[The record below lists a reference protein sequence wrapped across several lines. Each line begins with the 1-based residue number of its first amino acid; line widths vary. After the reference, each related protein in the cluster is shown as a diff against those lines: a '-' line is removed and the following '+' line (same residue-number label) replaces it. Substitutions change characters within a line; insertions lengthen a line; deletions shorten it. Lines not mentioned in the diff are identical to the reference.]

1 MALNPG
7 TRFGPYEI
15 QAALGAGGMGEV
27 YRARDTRLDRDVAVK
42 VLPEHLADAAR
53 RERFQREARAVAA
66 LSHPHICT
74 IHDVG
79 HEAGVDFLVMEFI
92 DGESLATRLSRGPL
106 PLAQALNLAIEIAEG
121 LSIAHRQSIVH
132 RDLKPGNVMLTP
144 TGSGR
149 PHATH
154 AKVLDFGLASLLTEE
169 IEGIER
175 NALPTATAPLTE
187 TGSMLGTLQYMA
199 PEQIEGRRVDART
212 DIFAF
217 GALLFEMLTGRH
229 AFEARSSPRLMA
241 AILEGASPSLATH
254 QPSVPPSLDWIVRT
268 CLEKDPEDRFASM
281 HDVSLQL
288 RRISTSEKDAAVDT
302 AARPQT
308 SKVPKWVR
316 PLMLATAALAL
327 TAAGFWWGRG
337 SENRGDLNQLMFNVF
352 PPEGAELGPGIS
364 VSPDGQSLAAIALGT
379 RDAPPLLWIRHLR
392 SSAAMLLRGTEGAA
406 YPFWS
411 PDGRSIAFFAQNK
424 LKRVDLNGG
433 TPVVVADV
441 ESGRGGAWFEDGT
454 IVVAA
459 LNTPGLLRLRASGG
473 AASPFVSIGEGSGV
487 TYLRFPVRVAPRRFV
502 FFALAADEA
511 KSEVRLASL
520 DDPESSVMVV
530 RSRRS
535 PAYVSGFLL
544 YDRDGVIVSQPF
556 DTETGSLSG
565 EPEPLIELPGPGITG
580 GHIGYSPIT
589 SGNRTIAWYARP
601 QPTGQLTWLGRD
613 GGAIGTLGAPGS
625 YSDFALSPDDK
636 RLAVTG
642 MSRLLIMDTQSGAS
656 REVANEPNL
665 ASPRWSP
672 DGTRVAFQSSRGP
685 SGNVNIYGVAIAQRY
700 KIEPL
705 AEAPLML
712 QVGGW
717 TPRGTFLWL
726 QPRSQSITEPRL
738 GAAWFNDRG
747 VLLRGPD
754 GPPRLLTADAD
765 VAPLT
770 VAPEGTFIAYPR
782 QIGAQWEICVDH
794 VETPKGCQPFGFTS
808 ATRPG
813 ASIWRAD
820 GREFIFRSG
829 DDVMSI
835 PVQPGVLPAG
845 VRPVRL
851 FQARGTTGLAVT
863 RTGERFLVLEPRTAP
878 PPTLSVAVNWSPDSS
893 R

>member
-15 QAALGAGGMGEV
+15 QTALGAGGMGEV
-27 YRARDTRLDRDVAVK
+27 YRARDTRLGRDVAVK
-42 VLPEHLADAAR
+42 VLPEHQADGVR

-66 LSHPHICT
+66 LSHPNICT

-92 DGESLATRLSRGPL
+92 DGESLATRLARGPL

-121 LSIAHRQSIVH
+121 LSSAHRQGIVH
-132 RDLKPGNVMLTP
+132 RDLKPGNVMLTRA
-144 TGSGR
+144 GSGR

-154 AKVLDFGLASLLTEE
+154 AKVLDFGLASLLTD
-169 IEGIER
+169 EGDGSER
-175 NALPTATAPLTE
+175 TALPTAAAPLTE

-217 GALLFEMLTGRH
+217 GALLFEMLTGRR
-229 AFEARSSPRLMA
+229 AFEAPSSPRLMA
-241 AILEGASPSLATH
+241 AILEGDSPTLATH

-268 CLEKDPEDRFASM
+268 CLEKDPEDRFGSM
-281 HDVSLQL
+281 HDVLLQL
-288 RRISTSEKDAAVDT
+288 RRVSTSETDGAVDT
-302 AARPQT
+302 AVRPQT
-308 SKVPKWVR
+308 SKMPTWVR

-337 SENRGDLNQLMFNVF
+337 SENRGNLNQLMFNVL

-379 RDAPPLLWIRHLR
+379 RGSPSLLWIRHLR
-392 SSAAMLLRGTEGAA
+392 SSAAMLLRGTEGAT

-411 PDGRSIAFFAQNK
+411 PDGRSIAFFAQAK

-441 ESGRGGAWFEDGT
+441 QSGRGGVWFEDGT

-459 LNTPGLLRLRASGG
+459 LNTPGLLRLPASGG
-473 AASPFVSIGEGSGV
+473 AASPFVSIKEGSGF
-487 TYLRFPVRVAPRRFV
+487 TCRFPVRVGSRRFV
-502 FFALAADEA
+502 YLALADDEA
-511 KSEVRLASL
+511 KSELRLSSL
-520 DDPESSVMVV
+520 DDPQSSVMVV

-535 PAYVSGFLL
+535 AAYVNGFLL

-556 DTETGSLSG
+556 DSETGSLSG
-565 EPEPLIELPGPGITG
+565 EPKPLIELPGAGIG
-580 GHIGYSPIT
+580 SGNIGYSPIT
-589 SGNRTIAWYARP
+589 SGNRTIAWYARL

-613 GGAIGTLGAPGS
+613 GVARGTLGAPDS
-625 YSDFALSPDDK
+625 YTSFALSPDEK
-636 RLAVTG
+636 RIAVSDV
-642 MSRLLIMDTQSGAS
+642 SRLLIMDTQSGT
-656 REVANEPNL
+656 RQEVANGRNL
-665 ASPRWSP
+665 TTPRWSP

-685 SGNVNIYGVAIAQRY
+685 SGSINIYGVAIAQQN

-726 QPRSQSITEPRL
+726 QSRSQTVTEPQP

-747 VLLRGPD
+747 VLVRGPD

-765 VAPLT
+765 VAPLA
-770 VAPEGTFIAYPR
+770 VSRDGAFIAYPR
-782 QIGAQWEICVDH
+782 QLGAQWEICMDH
-794 VETPKGCQPFGFTS
+794 VETPKGCQPLGFTS
-808 ATRPG
+808 AARP
-813 ASIWRAD
+813 AAFIWRAD

-829 DDVMSI
+829 DDVISV
-835 PVQPGVLPAG
+835 PVQPGVLPVGA
-845 VRPVRL
+845 RPVRL
-851 FQARGTTGLAVT
+851 FQARGTSGLAVT
-863 RTGERFLVLEPRTAP
+863 SSGDRFLVLEARTTP